1 MTNVQMNTCRVH
13 ESGALIL
20 QETPLNN
27 LDFGVGSFEVENRY
41 EAASGAF
48 PLS

>member
-1 MTNVQMNTCRVH
+1 MNLQMNTCRVH

-27 LDFGVGSFEVENRY
+27 LDFGIDSLEVEGRF
-41 EAASGAF
+41 EAASGTF
-48 PLS
+48 SLL